1 MNLQAR
7 KFIRT
12 TVTVGL
18 ITASHFILLALPDI
32 LYFTTAKKVV
42 SRAVLKNMITSQG
55 SRSLRC
61 RSKEETLGLV
71 NVFIYLFMQPDLR
84 PWVIVRRKVNK
95 VSYAGTSRIGRPT
108 VSAAPTK
115 TMTLVSS

>member
-1 MNLQAR
+1 MPSPRERVNLQAR

-42 SRAVLKNMITSQG
+42 SRAVLKNMITSQ
-55 SRSLRC
+55 
-61 RSKEETLGLV
+61 GLV